1 MKRQAPRPSRPMVRT
16 KRAYEAAA
24 RGDGYRVLVDRL
36 WPRGVTKAALATDL
50 WAKEV
55 APSDGLRRWFGHD
68 PARWKEFVERYRDE
82 LRAPAARNRLDDLA
96 RRAERGPVT
105 LVYGARDER
114 HNDAVVIAGEIA
126 RRLRARTGRSARRGA
141 A

>member
-1 MKRQAPRPSRPMVRT
+1 MRRQAPRPRRPPVRL

-36 WPRGVTKAALATDL
+36 WPRGISKEALAL
-50 WAKEV
+50 EVWAKDL
-55 APSDGLRRWFGHD
+55 APSAELRRWFGHD
-68 PARWKEFVERYRDE
+68 PIRWKRFVQRYREE
-82 LRAPAARNRLDDLA
+82 LRAPAARDRLDDLA
-96 RRAERGPVT
+96 RRAATGSVT

-114 HNDAVVIAGEIA
+114 HNDAVVVAAEIA
-126 RRLRARTGRSARRGA
+126 RRLRTRTVRSVRRGA

>member
-1 MKRQAPRPSRPMVRT
+1 MVRM

-36 WPRGVTKAALATDL
+36 WPRGVTKDALAIDL
-50 WAKEV
+50 WAKDV
-55 APSDGLRRWFGHD
+55 APSGELRRWFGHD
-68 PARWKEFVERYRDE
+68 PARWRGFLERFRDE
-82 LRAPAARNRLDDLA
+82 LRAPAARERLDDLA
-96 RRAERGPVT
+96 RRAEKSPVT

-126 RRLRARTGRSARRGA
+126 RRLRARSGRSARVRRQEKR
-141 A
+141 

>member
-1 MKRQAPRPSRPMVRT
+1 MVRM

-36 WPRGVTKAALATDL
+36 WPRGVTKDALAIDL
-50 WAKEV
+50 WAKDV
-55 APSDGLRRWFGHD
+55 APSGELRRWFGHD
-68 PARWKEFVERYRDE
+68 PARWRGFLERYRDE
-82 LRAPAARNRLDDLA
+82 LRAPAARERLDDLA
-96 RRAERGPVT
+96 RRAEKSPVT

-126 RRLRARTGRSARRGA
+126 RRLRARSGRSARVRRQEKR
-141 A
+141 